1 MVKKTNKT
9 AIRYTSERLVLL
21 QDMILSLLASL
32 LSILLV
38 RWLAEP
44 IPGFTTLVLHWLITA
59 AVGTLL
65 GLLISGLARV
75 IRRYLSY
82 STVSKVL
89 LTILVKEMF
98 MVPLAIF
105 ATHLPTTA
113 LTVNAIVIAAISSTE
128 ARRKPSSNTTS
139 RIHG

>member
-9 AIRYTSERLVLL
+9 AIRYKSERLVLL
-21 QDMILSLLASL
+21 HDMILSL
-32 LSILLV
+32 
-38 RWLAEP
+38 
-44 IPGFTTLVLHWLITA
+44 
-59 AVGTLL
+59 
-65 GLLISGLARV
+65 
-75 IRRYLSY
+75 
-82 STVSKVL
+82 
-89 LTILVKEMF
+89 
-98 MVPLAIF
+98 LAIF